1 MTKSKLFEK
10 ETARQFGGGRL
21 ENLQQLSIQLSP
33 DLLTD
38 DQQTFVLWQKLSFNF
53 LTVGFNI

>member
-1 MTKSKLFEK
+1 MQFDKTEAFEK
-10 ETARQFGGGRL
+10 EAAFQFGGGRL

-38 DQQTFVLWQKLSFNF
+38 DQRPFV
-53 LTVGFNI
+53 V